1 MPRVAGHR
9 SHGPVH
15 AYSGTPSHTWQGV
28 WPIHELFTIGCGI
41 AQAHPAADLIPR
53 EAVSVHADALCQP
66 GSKVYLLLQEEVFL
80 QATGAAHGADQG
92 ASICV
97 GDVASTIQARVSRDL
112 AAASTPTAALSSGL
126 PFSLAQ
132 RLSDQPHS
140 SHVAGSNGMGN
151 GLKEAPSPAAAS
163 PASSDDDGLLLQP
176 ATPGRSPDGS
186 VHGKGKGSPAQQAA
200 QHDKMVDGLGEVPQP
215 ASAFGDAAAGP
226 EQHSAEHF
234 AAKAPAA
241 ETMHSRLSQSLR
253 FLGEMLRKRAR
264 IAGKP

>member
-1 MPRVAGHR
+1 MLP
-9 SHGPVH
+9 
-15 AYSGTPSHTWQGV
+15 
-28 WPIHELFTIGCGI
+28 
-41 AQAHPAADLIPR
+41 
-53 EAVSVHADALCQP
+53 
-66 GSKVYLLLQEEVFL
+66 QEEVFL

-132 RLSDQPHS
+132 RLSGQPHS
-140 SHVAGSNGMGN
+140 SHVADSNGMGN
-151 GLKEAPSPAAAS
+151 GLKEAPAPAAAS
-163 PASSDDDGLLLQP
+163 PASSDDGLLLQP

-186 VHGKGKGSPAQQAA
+186 VHGNGKGSPAQQPA
-200 QHDKMVDGLGEVPQP
+200 HTDKVINGLGEVPQP
-215 ASAFGDAAAGP
+215 ASAFGDAARGA

-264 IAGKP
+264 IAGKPCSSTHPCMCCWQTC